1 MTIFG
6 SRTILTNRGGTMK
19 NFFKQF
25 PSAQEIITPVKSTN
39 STERRKYKRVQPQ
52 YNTIIYN
59 EEIFGQLRDI
69 GQGGL
74 SFLYF
79 PQLKR
84 INDIFFELDVL
95 CCNKKLH
102 INRIL
107 CTSVMDIA
115 DPVST
120 VSSTTKAR
128 RRCIK
133 FDALTPT
140 QKAQLEYYI
149 QSNPNQNSS
158 GKQGTFIA

>member
-1 MTIFG
+1 M
-6 SRTILTNRGGTMK
+6 
-19 NFFKQF
+19 
-25 PSAQEIITPVKSTN
+25 
-39 STERRKYKRVQPQ
+39 ERRKYKRVQPQ
-52 YNTIIYN
+52 YKTIIYN
-59 EEIFGQLRDI
+59 EEIFGQMRDI

-74 SFLYF
+74 SFLYS
-79 PQLKR
+79 PELKR
-84 INDIFFELDVL
+84 INDIFFELDVM
-95 CCNKKLH
+95 CCNKKMH

-115 DPVST
+115 DPGST

-128 RRCIK
+128 IRCVK

-158 GKQGTFIA
+158 GNQGTFIA